1 MIQIDKGVQ
10 MPTRQPRNDYPFQQM
25 EVGDS
30 FAVAIPE
37 GAKPAS
43 VARRMYA
50 AVQAHTKR
58 AASGNKFAVRTMGG
72 QVRVWRTA

>member
-10 MPTRQPRNDYPFQQM
+10 MPTRQPRNDYPFDQM

-50 AVQAHTKR
+50 AVQAHIKS
-58 AASGNKFAVRTMGG
+58 AANGKKFAVRTMGG